1 MDRKER
7 ESQLTQEVKE
17 GIEAKSLVNNKV
29 WHDAMETIEA
39 SLIDAIRSGN
49 WLQKRAR
56 EENCRRLQ
64 VLDDLKTV
72 INNKIESGEQ
82 ARKRLEA
89 NNANKQR

>member
-1 MDRKER
+1 MDKKARER
-7 ESQLTQEVKE
+7 QLIQEQAE
-17 GIEAKSLVNNKV
+17 GIEAKKLVNNKV
-29 WHDAMETIEA
+29 WKEAVETLEA

-49 WLQKRAR
+49 WFQKKAR

-72 INNKIESGEQ
+72 INNKLEMGEQ

-89 NNANKQR
+89 NNANK